1 MASPVEIIDKKVDS
15 ESTKLDQKFN
25 SKYFWSSVGLL
36 IGLLVLALIFAWKIP
51 IFDFSVP
58 SDTERW
64 GQYGDFVGG
73 IIGTAITFISILFLY
88 RAYKEQHLAN
98 ISSKEVNKAIIDD
111 NSKNRVIA
119 GQQLYSESLRR
130 FDDNFKSLMS
140 LYQQSVL
147 CYKSS
152 SFADGKSSLSN
163 LITQYIVSTPY
174 LSKDVYTK
182 RTQSA
187 VILFDDFITK
197 NRTIVNAHMRLLYQ
211 MFSLL
216 DAEYINEEDKI
227 IYAKTLRSQLTDEEL
242 ILIRYNCMTRRGAK
256 MKYPVFHY
264 NILKHLPYLDL
275 FEFKMYRSGLS
286 NKQVNLL
293 NDELIF
299 YRKEICN
306 LFLTESSTDKIFN
319 PPNYSNRYGLRI
331 VLNKSNTRYSFTLEK
346 TVPRPGRNYNQ
357 LNTVFDKIN
366 IDDLEC
372 LLFDFHI
379 ELFRHSSFRIVNRA
393 VKYGHKHN
401 TTSRCTAITIT
412 AECNNPIIVSYFQIE
427 KPKALVH

>member
-1 MASPVEIIDKKVDS
+1 MESPVEIIEEKVYE
-15 ESTKLDQKFN
+15 ESTKLDKKFN
-25 SKYFWSSVGLL
+25 CKYIWSGIGLV
-36 IGLLVLALIFAWKIP
+36 IGLLVLALIFVWRIP
-51 IFDFSVP
+51 VFDFSVP

-98 ISSKEVNKAIIDD
+98 LSSKEVNKTIIED
-111 NSKNRVIA
+111 NSKNREIA
-119 GQQLYSESLRR
+119 GQQLYSEFLRQ

-140 LYQQSVL
+140 LYQQAVL

-163 LITQYIVSTPY
+163 LISQYIASTPY
-174 LSKDVYTK
+174 SSKDVYTK

-187 VILFDDFITK
+187 VLMFDDFITK
-197 NRTIVNAHMRLLYQ
+197 NRTAVNAHMRLLFQ

-216 DAEYINEEDKI
+216 DADYIEEEDKI
-227 IYAKTLRSQLTDEEL
+227 IYANTLRSQLTDEEL

-275 FEFKMYRSGLS
+275 FEFKMYRKGLS
-286 NKQVNLL
+286 NKQINLL

-299 YRKEICN
+299 YRKEICK
-306 LFLTESSTDKIFN
+306 LFLLESATDKAFHPID
-319 PPNYSNRYGLRI
+319 YSKRYSLKI
-331 VLNKSNTRYSFTLEK
+331 NLNKTNTSYKFILEK
-346 TVPRPGRNYNQ
+346 TAPKAGRNYNP
-357 LNTVFDKIN
+357 LIPIFDKFSIN
-366 IDDLEC
+366 DLET
-372 LLFDFHI
+372 LLVDFHY
-379 ELFRHSSFRIVNRA
+379 ELFRHSNFRILNRDIKL
-393 VKYGHKHN
+393 VHKVESN
-401 TTSRCTAITIT
+401 GSDFTIAIT
-412 AECNNPIIVSYFQIE
+412 AESRNPIIVSYFQIE
-427 KPKALVH
+427 NPKAMVN

>member
-1 MASPVEIIDKKVDS
+1 MASPVEIIEEKVNE

-25 SKYFWSSVGLL
+25 YKYILSGIGLV
-36 IGLLVLALIFAWKIP
+36 IGLLMLAFIFAWKIP

-98 ISSKEVNKAIIDD
+98 LSSKEVNKTIIED
-111 NSKNRVIA
+111 NSKNREIA
-119 GQQLYSESLRR
+119 GQQLYSELLRQ
-130 FDDNFKSLMS
+130 FDDNFKTLMS
-140 LYQQSVL
+140 LYQQAVL

-163 LITQYIVSTPY
+163 LISQYIASTTY
-174 LSKDVYTK
+174 SSKDVYTK
-182 RTQSA
+182 RIQSA

-197 NRTIVNAHMRLLYQ
+197 NRTVVNAHMRLLYQ

-216 DAEYINEEDKI
+216 DAEYIDEEDKI

-275 FEFKMYRSGLS
+275 FEFKMYRKGLS
-286 NKQVNLL
+286 NKQINLL

-299 YRKEICN
+299 YRKEICK
-306 LFLTESSTDKIFN
+306 LFLFESSTDKVFH
-319 PPNYSNRYGLRI
+319 PNDYSKRYSLKI
-331 VLNKSNTRYSFTLEK
+331 NLNKTNTNYKFILEK
-346 TVPRPGRNYNQ
+346 TAPKAGRNYNP
-357 LNTVFDKIN
+357 LIPIFDKFSIN
-366 IDDLEC
+366 DLET
-372 LLFDFHI
+372 LLVDFHY
-379 ELFRHSSFRIVNRA
+379 ELFKHSNFRILNREIKF
-393 VKYGHKHN
+393 VHKVESYGSDF
-401 TTSRCTAITIT
+401 TITIT
-412 AECNNPIIVSYFQIE
+412 AESKNPIIVSYFQIE
-427 KPKALVH
+427 NPKAMVN